1 MMHFKAI
8 FIFFLFL
15 KLNFYAQPISE
26 LDSVQLYTTDLNYGN
41 QKIKIKRDTLLKP
54 ALPILIYFLLGSMP
68 GPKRLFYQRLIY
80 PKQQVISFKILNE
93 TFQILLILHL
103 AFTGLNRFK

>member
-54 ALPILIYFLLGSMP
+54 GIAHINLFPLGQYARP
-68 GPKRLFYQRLIY
+68 QAPFYLRLIY